1 MRRLISL
8 VSALVAI
15 LALALVLFNATTID
29 RRPPNVKAITLS
41 APAGDSHEA
50 QTLTAIDIE
59 FSEPVKPATV
69 EASFHIDPAVD
80 GAFAFHGST
89 AIFTPSQKLPAD
101 TSFTIRVDPGVQDL
115 AGNVD
120 QVGLDAWDFR
130 TVGPPQVLRVTPA
143 DGTTGEPLDGTI
155 ELVFDRL
162 MDTASV
168 EAAITLDPSIP
179 VSATWRGSV
188 VTLAFGQG
196 LHFGTTYTLTVGAS
210 AADTGGSRLGTPF
223 TTRFT
228 TVASGLRISKM
239 VPAAGVAGVGVTS
252 PVAIQ
257 FDGPINADTARSAL
271 HIVPSVDGEVRIV
284 DLTDD
289 PGPGSSPSPGP
300 DTLLFVPSSALAAH
314 TTYTVTLDPTVARVD
329 DPTAVAAGRTW
340 TFTTGAPTA
349 SGQNQ
354 IAFLSARGGVRNVW
368 VMNPDGT
375 NQRELTS
382 ELAPVSSFDVAGDG
396 RSIVYSSGGVVTVMA
411 IDGSS
416 VNRVTSDDGRHE
428 YVPVFAPDD
437 QHLVLA
443 RRDPAGSDLGY
454 WLVPLPGTGGDERQL
469 VDHGAPA
476 LGSSTVVGD
485 GVGVADGTN
494 PWASRIAFDPT
505 TGQALLVTA
514 GGDVALLDLG
524 AGGPG
529 GSPGQPIAIA
539 LVADA
544 APAWDAQR
552 GAFVVAATSQ
562 GSPAASLFAV
572 RPDGTVNAI
581 AGTDGAG
588 GPVAIGPSGAAAYRA
603 SDASGISTLR
613 ILGDD
618 GSSRS
623 LPAADGQVD
632 RWPAFSPDGST
643 VLVSRTPIDLPSASD
658 GVWLV
663 EVGNGSSAQLSDDG
677 AFARWIP

>member
-8 VSALVAI
+8 VSALVAL
-15 LALALVLFNATTID
+15 LALGLVLFNATTID

-41 APAGDSHEA
+41 APAGDAHEA

-120 QVGLDAWDFR
+120 EVGLDEWAFR
-130 TVGPPQVLRVTPA
+130 TVGPPQVLRVTPV
-143 DGTTGEPLDGTI
+143 DGTAGEPLDGTV

-168 EAAITLDPSIP
+168 EAAITLDPSAP

-188 VTLAFGQG
+188 VTLSFGQG
-196 LHFGTTYTLTVGAS
+196 LHFGTTYTLTIGAA

-223 TTRFT
+223 TTSFT
-228 TVASGLRISKM
+228 TVESGLRISKM

-284 DLTDD
+284 TLAADL
-289 PGPGSSPSPGP
+289 GPGSSPSPGP

-340 TFTTGAPTA
+340 TFTTGAPTS

-354 IAFLSARGGVRNVW
+354 IAFLGARGGVRNVW

-382 ELAPVSSFDVAGDG
+382 ELAPVSSFDVSGDG
-396 RSIVYSSGGVVTVMA
+396 RSIVYASGGLVTVMA

-416 VNRVTSDDGRHE
+416 VNRVTQDDGRRE

-443 RRDPAGSDLGY
+443 RRDAAGNDLGY

-469 VDHGAPA
+469 LDHGAPP
-476 LGSSTVVGD
+476 LGSSTVAGD

-494 PWASRIAFDPT
+494 PWAPRIAFDPT

-514 GGDVALLDLG
+514 GGDVVLLDVGAPGPDGSQRPPITVALG
-524 AGGPG
+524 A
-529 GSPGQPIAIA
+529 
-539 LVADA
+539 DA
-544 APAWDAQR
+544 GPAWDAAR
-552 GAFVVAATSQ
+552 GAFVAAAASP
-562 GSPAASLFAV
+562 GSSTTSLFAV
-572 RPDGTVNAI
+572 RPDGTATPI
-581 AGTDGAG
+581 SGTDGG
-588 GPVAIGPSGAAAYRA
+588 QGPVALGPNGSAAYLVA
-603 SDASGISTLR
+603 DASGSSTLR
-613 ILGDD
+613 ILDVN
-618 GSSRS
+618 GSSRD
-623 LPAADGQVD
+623 LPGVNGEVD

-643 VLVSRTPIDLPSASD
+643 VLVGRTPVVLPSASH
-658 GVWLV
+658 GIWLV
-663 EVGNGSSAQLSDDG
+663 DVRTGVAAQLSGDG